1 MADVRLRDLNPAE
14 FNYGVNVAG
23 SLGVGTTSP
32 NAKVEIVS
40 DGSDSA
46 GAEIRLQHANNIA
59 TDIVSTVNFAN
70 SVGSV
75 AMIQGGTTS
84 GNTNGYISFHTDT
97 GGTSVERMR
106 ILSNGY
112 VGMGTGASVLARL
125 HVRGNSDTSDHDC
138 AIRIVDADGTSGST
152 IPNLQFW
159 TDSQQ
164 IYQIRANDTM
174 GLQFRNASDANKITF
189 DPDGKVGIGETE
201 PANFLHVNS
210 AGTQTVA
217 NFTSTSSAAKIQFNN
232 SGGNSCFVGSSGTRL
247 FLSTDSTERIGIY
260 NNGNVAIGN
269 VSSVAAKL
277 HVEYGVAGT
286 STVEVARFLKGAVN
300 GGGEITLGTNVVIG
314 GIEANNDVA
323 SGGSLRFSTL
333 TSGGARTEKV
343 RITNDGKMGIN
354 LGGAVPEETLHVNG
368 NLKVTGTVDVG
379 SSGFSVS
386 SGFILPFGGGTAPS
400 GWLECNGQ
408 AVSRSTYSDL
418 FAIVGTIY
426 GAGDGS
432 TTFNVPDLQG
442 RVIMG
447 EGGNTAGRT
456 PAALESIGD
465 TSGEQSVIL
474 NVNQLPAHN
483 HSGRGSVNRGAYR
496 DDGDTPA
503 RGQGLSP
510 TSYFRGSVGI
520 NVTVD
525 NTGGNAPINNI
536 QPSIVIM
543 YLIKT

>member
-14 FNYGVNVAG
+14 FNYGVNIAG

-32 NAKVEIVS
+32 SDLLTVGDGTSSVS
-40 DGSDSA
+40 ITINKSDAGTAALEFESA
-46 GAEIRLQHANNIA
+46 G
-59 TDIVSTVNFAN
+59 TDKCYVRCNASEDLILGTGDSDRVSILSGGNVGLGTGSSVSTK
-70 SVGSV
+70 
-75 AMIQGGTTS
+75 
-84 GNTNGYISFHTDT
+84 
-97 GGTSVERMR
+97 
-106 ILSNGY
+106 
-112 VGMGTGASVLARL
+112 L

-138 AIRIVDADGTSGST
+138 AIRIVDADGTAGSI

-174 GLQFRNASDANKITF
+174 GLQFRKADDVTVVTF
-189 DPDGKVGIGETE
+189 DENGRVGIGETNPSNE
-201 PANFLHVNS
+201 LHVS
-210 AGTQTVA
+210 G
-217 NFTSTSSAAKIQFNN
+217 TSTVLQLQSSTSAVYMQLNT
-232 SGGNSCFVGSSGTRL
+232 SGGNATFVGANDDDMV
-247 FLSTDSTERIGIY
+247 FWTDSTQRMRIY
-260 NNGNVAIGN
+260 NNGLVTIGDI
-269 VSSVAAKL
+269 SSAACKL

-286 STVEVARFLKGAVN
+286 STVEVARVLKGAIN
-300 GGGEITLGTNVVIG
+300 GGGEITLGTNVPIG

-333 TSGGARTEKV
+333 TSGGSRTEKV
-343 RITNDGKMGIN
+343 RITNDGKVGIN
-354 LGGAVPEETLHVNG
+354 TTSPEETLHVNG

-386 SGFILPFGGGTAPS
+386 SGFILSFGGGTAPS

-442 RVIMG
+442 RVIIG

-456 PAALESIGD
+456 PADLESIGD
-465 TSGEQSVIL
+465 TGGSQTANLVLDNLPSHSHNTFAPGSTVVGFGPTYSPCE
-474 NVNQLPAHN
+474 NQNGQRFLFDRGGR
-483 HSGRGSVNRGAYR
+483 SGRGCKGGKGWLGVNTTTNKTGTTGA
-496 DDGDTPA
+496 G
-503 RGQGLSP
+503 
-510 TSYFRGSVGI
+510 
-520 NVTVD
+520 
-525 NTGGNAPINNI
+525 TGHNNI
-536 QPSIVIM
+536 QPSTVVM